1 MGPHRRRPHQPQP
14 GVRSQPLPQNRARAA
29 SATPRPRQE
38 PLRRMWATQAG
49 PRVLGEDLRLL
60 ARRLSPHR
68 RPPVGPDFSPLGCC
82 AAAADANH
90 ADAAAR
96 EAAGPQRAGP
106 GVAALALVA
115 ALAPHFA
122 AARPPAARFASL
134 RVCHSHRLA
143 ADPTEHDLGE
153 GGPRPSAHCPSA
165 ARTAADGA
173 GPTPAHD
180 GALCLLRAAGRGGPG
195 HLIALCMC
203 VSVGRVA
210 SHVSF

>member
-38 PLRRMWATQAG
+38 PLRRMWA
-49 PRVLGEDLRLL
+49 P
-60 ARRLSPHR
+60 
-68 RPPVGPDFSPLGCC
+68 
-82 AAAADANH
+82 AADANH

-106 GVAALALVA
+106 VVAALALVA

-203 VSVGRVA
+203 VRGASGIACVSAERDSLVETRVCCLGL
-210 SHVSF
+210 SLSLSLSTMFPHVPSC

>member
-14 GVRSQPLPQNRARAA
+14 GFRSQPLPQNRARAA

-38 PLRRMWATQAG
+38 PLRRMWAAQAG

-68 RPPVGPDFSPLGCC
+68 RPSVGPDRSGCC
-82 AAAADANH
+82 AAAAGANRA
-90 ADAAAR
+90 AD
-96 EAAGPQRAGP
+96 AAGPQRAGP
-106 GVAALALVA
+106 VVAALALVA

-143 ADPTEHDLGE
+143 ADPTEHDLGFA
-153 GGPRPSAHCPSA
+153 PRPSAHCPSA

-180 GALCLLRAAGRGGPG
+180 GALCLLRADGSGGPG
-195 HLIALCMC
+195 HLIALCTC
-203 VSVGRVA
+203 VRA
-210 SHVSF
+210 SGTSCSP